1 MARALALLIW
11 GQPYAVSEVGPTVGN
26 KKKKKICFPA
36 EQIEHFPA
44 FCSSC
49 CKWHENDDFLSMPE
63 QSINRMLFLQENSH
77 ALVVA
82 YIKLSANV
90 FLC

>member
-1 MARALALLIW
+1 MALLIW
-11 GQPYAVSEVGPTVGN
+11 GQPCAVSEMGPTVGKKEN
-26 KKKKKICFPA
+26 KNKNTEISFPA
-36 EQIEHFPA
+36 EQIERFPG

-63 QSINRMLFLQENSH
+63 QSINRMLFLQEKKKKH

-82 YIKLSANV
+82 YIKLAANV
-90 FLC
+90 F